1 MRKRD
6 TFTKRFLGAALGA
19 VLLFAA
25 GCSNSEADAAKTTV
39 ESFLKTQQEGDM
51 DASKTYLAGESAD
64 MFDTREDMRNGLR
77 SYEEAGVNS
86 KTLDEFVDAQTR
98 ACSMMWEK
106 YEVGDVKVEGDK
118 ATVLVNTTGIDMDD
132 WDNLTESGLAG
143 EVGSR
148 WMDDH
153 ASEIDAYKSSH
164 TEAEFQAWY
173 LDRVVPEYAQELLT
187 RLDAMERKTT
197 DYRMTL
203 VKDGD
208 DWKVTD
214 VEVGTNE

>member
-1 MRKRD
+1 
-6 TFTKRFLGAALGA
+6 
-19 VLLFAA
+19 
-25 GCSNSEADAAKTTV
+25 
-39 ESFLKTQQEGDM
+39 M
-51 DASKTYLAGESAD
+51 DASETYLAGEAAD
-64 MFDTREDMRNGLR
+64 MFDTREDMRDGLR

-153 ASEIDAYKSSH
+153 ASEIDVYKSSH

-208 DWKVTD
+208 DWKITD
-214 VEVGTNE
+214 VEVGTNG